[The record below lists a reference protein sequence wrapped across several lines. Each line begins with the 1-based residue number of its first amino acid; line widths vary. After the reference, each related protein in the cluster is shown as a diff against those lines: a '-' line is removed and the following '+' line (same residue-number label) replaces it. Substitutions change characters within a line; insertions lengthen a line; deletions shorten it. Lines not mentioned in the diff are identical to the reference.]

1 MNKLILMGFSIAVLT
16 ASAYATPPLAQ
27 TNQTKTAVSV
37 SNQSLVNLNQAD
49 VATLAHSI
57 RGIGMKRAEAI
68 IKYRADNGNFKTVA
82 DLGRVS
88 GLKSFVEKNLAALE
102 AYFSV
107 N

>member
-1 MNKLILMGFSIAVLT
+1 MNKLMVMGFSLAALA
-16 ASAYATPPLAQ
+16 ASVYATPLLAQ
-27 TNQTKTAVSV
+27 TNQVNTAPSI
-37 SNQSLVNLNQAD
+37 SKQSLVNLNQAD
-49 VATLAHSI
+49 AVTLAHSI

-68 IKYRADNGNFKTVA
+68 IKYRADNGNFKNVA